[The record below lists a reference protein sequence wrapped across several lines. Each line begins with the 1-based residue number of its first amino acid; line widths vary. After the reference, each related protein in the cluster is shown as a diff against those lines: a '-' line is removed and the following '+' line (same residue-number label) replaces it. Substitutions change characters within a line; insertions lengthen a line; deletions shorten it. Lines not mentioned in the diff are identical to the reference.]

1 MSELQFSEKLLQT
14 GIVSFG
20 AAGAL
25 EKFRSGI
32 RSKKPV
38 VYAAIGG
45 SITQGGRA
53 SCPGN
58 CYVSRIGAAIAERTS
73 CRVVNAGVGATDSG
87 YGVFRADA
95 DLLSCAP
102 DLITIEF
109 AVNDFDKPEAEA
121 TYEALIRKCLKS
133 APQALI
139 LLLFAV
145 YQDGR
150 TVEEKQ
156 TAIGRHY
163 GLPMLSPGKIMNR
176 GMAKKLF
183 RWEDIA
189 ADHVHPNDAGH
200 RLFAEAAE
208 YLLLKAPVPE
218 TTCGAVTALPSPLHP
233 DTAEYERG
241 RIVRTRQFQP
251 VSHTGWELKT
261 EPWPEECCYCTDEPG
276 AVLEFQ
282 LTSKRLWLGFRQY
295 AGDYGRIEVQVDD
308 WPPVPFEG
316 YYVNFAGGDAWRG
329 GHLIYEEIQN
339 ETRSRSHRIR
349 IRLLDSR
356 NPASHGNHF
365 EIAYVLFW
373 P

>member
-1 MSELQFSEKLLQT
+1 MNKLQFPDELLRT

-25 EKFRSGI
+25 EKFRAGI

-73 CRVVNAGVGATDSG
+73 CRVVNAGVGATGSG
-87 YGVFRADA
+87 YGVFRADN
-95 DLLSCAP
+95 DLLACSP
-102 DLITIEF
+102 DLITIDF
-109 AVNDFDKPEAEA
+109 AVNDFDKPESKA
-121 TYEALIRKCLKS
+121 TYEALVRKCLKS
-133 APQALI
+133 APKALI
-139 LLLFAV
+139 LLLFAT
-145 YQDGR
+145 YRDGR
-150 TVEEKQ
+150 TMEEEQ

-176 GMAKKLF
+176 GIVEKQF

-208 YLLLKAPVPE
+208 SLLLKVPIPE
-218 TTCGAVTALPSPLHP
+218 ATCGAVATLPSTLHP
-233 DTAEYERG
+233 DAAEYERG
-241 RIVRTRQFQP
+241 RIIRARQFQP
-251 VSHTGWELKT
+251 VVHTGWELKT
-261 EPWPEECCYCTDEPG
+261 GPCPEECCCCADEPG

-282 LTSKRLWLGFRQY
+282 LTGKRLWLGFRQY

-308 WPPVPFEG
+308 RPPVLFEG
-316 YYVNFAGGDAWRG
+316 YYINFAGGDAWRG
-329 GHLIYEEIQN
+329 GHLIYAEIQN
-339 ETRSRSHRIR
+339 ETRSQTHRVR

-365 EIAYVLFW
+365 EIAYALLW